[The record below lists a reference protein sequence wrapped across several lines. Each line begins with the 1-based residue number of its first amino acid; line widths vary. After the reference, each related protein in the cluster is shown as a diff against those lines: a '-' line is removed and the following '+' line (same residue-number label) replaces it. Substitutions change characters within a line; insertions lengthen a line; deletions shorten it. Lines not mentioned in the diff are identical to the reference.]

1 MKEKEIKEK
10 ERKKRR
16 WTSQRRERS
25 PGECISRGKHGLN
38 TAARHAA
45 AGRVVSSGRRKE
57 VAIEEASGEVLA
69 AAAKSF
75 LYGDDGSTK
84 LYLYIVAYTVGGFLL
99 LSLDFFFFRVDIIP
113 APSSSHPRTSPEDE
127 ETVIG
132 YKIMYGSAY
141 GPGARWC

>member
-69 AAAKSF
+69 AAAAKSF

-84 LYLYIVAYTVGGFLL
+84 LYLYMLHIRLEVFSFCHLTSFFSGGYY
-99 LSLDFFFFRVDIIP
+99 SGAVVVP
-113 APSSSHPRTSPEDE
+113 PTNKPR
-127 ETVIG
+127 G
-132 YKIMYGSAY
+132 
-141 GPGARWC
+141 